1 MGQINSESELIKPL
15 EKEIVYEKDY
25 PIDYYAKQHHSIGQA
40 NLTPKPNTADHVVLY
55 QAFHKCL

>member
-40 NLTPKPNTADHVVLY
+40 NLIPKA
-55 QAFHKCL
+55 